1 MAESPFRTERTADG
15 MRFTFDVAA
24 HAAGRQ
30 LKRATFDRFEIVCDE
45 SAAIGGDDTAPPPLA
60 YFGAALAF

>member
-1 MAESPFRTERTADG
+1 MTDSPFQVERVDGG

-24 HAAGRQ
+24 ATAERQ
-30 LKRATFDRFEIVCDE
+30 RKTASFDIFQIACDE
-45 SAAIGGDDTAPPPLA
+45 SAAIGGDNTAPPPLA